1 MKVGIVGAGA
11 VGSACFL
18 SMVMRGSAR
27 EIVLVNRDRKRAKG
41 VVTDTQYG
49 AILSSPIT
57 LRDGDYSDLAGSSV
71 VMITAGVNEKAGG
84 ATDRSDPVGRLRLL
98 DANAAV
104 FQDIVPQVHQFA
116 PDALILVVTDPPD
129 ALADVVR
136 MLGHERVL
144 STGTS
149 LDTLRFRFHLGKRL
163 NVSASDVEA
172 LVLGEHG
179 ASEVFLWSSARVGG
193 RKVLDLFGESP
204 APQTVRED
212 LEREV
217 RYANITVIE
226 GIGASQYGIGMVSAR
241 LTEMILRDEGAVI
254 PIGCYNPTFGVTL
267 SLPSVVGREGVRRVL
282 EPEMSAAEQQGLQ
295 RSADAIKAAL
305 SRLSLKESQR
315 TARDL
320 SGAQIPR
327 NKRPTLDRGR
337 AVRLN
342 PV

>member
-1 MKVGIVGAGA
+1 MKVGIIGAGA
-11 VGSACFL
+11 VGSACLL
-18 SMVMRGSAR
+18 SIVMRGSAR
-27 EIVLVNRDRKRAKG
+27 EVVLVNRDRKRAQG
-41 VVTDTQYG
+41 VVTDVQYG
-49 AILSSPIT
+49 AVLSPPIT
-57 LRDGDYSDLAGSSV
+57 LRDGDYPDLAGSSV

-98 DANAAV
+98 DANAAI
-104 FQDIVPQVHQFA
+104 FQGIVPQIDQFA

-163 NVSASDVEA
+163 NVSASDVES

-193 RKVLDLFGESP
+193 RKVLDLFGEGQT
-204 APQTVRED
+204 AQTVREEI
-212 LEREV
+212 EREV

-254 PIGCYNPTFGVTL
+254 PVACYNPTFGVTL

-295 RSADAIKAAL
+295 RSAEAVKAAL
-305 SRLSLKESQR
+305 SRLSLKESRRR
-315 TARDL
+315 TA
-320 SGAQIPR
+320 
-327 NKRPTLDRGR
+327 
-337 AVRLN
+337 
-342 PV
+342 